1 MGRYGT
7 EVLTYAAQHFAL
19 DAVIW
24 VSPITV
30 MGETQITASRATQ
43 HCAPKAKL
51 PKKQT
56 WNGDVSRAMASN
68 KEALQEWNR
77 LGRPSEGLL
86 WDNRKTTKQRLR
98 KALRQAN
105 AEKRNKLY
113 HDVMSAN
120 SHDTRLFHQ
129 LIQKQKN
136 SKTLSGDRLMVNGE
150 LITSHSA
157 VTQAWDRALYCS
169 CYTPQAQTGSR

>member
-1 MGRYGT
+1 
-7 EVLTYAAQHFAL
+7 
-19 DAVIW
+19 
-24 VSPITV
+24 
-30 MGETQITASRATQ
+30 
-43 HCAPKAKL
+43 
-51 PKKQT
+51 
-56 WNGDVSRAMASN
+56 MASN

-105 AEKRNKLY
+105 ADKRNKLY
-113 HDVMSAN
+113 DDVMSAN

-136 SKTLSGDRLMVNGE
+136 SNTLSGDRLMVNGE
-150 LITSHSA
+150 LIILHSA
-157 VTQAWDRALYCS
+157 VTQAWTEHFTALA
-169 CYTPQAQTGSR
+169 TPQAQPDPDEDYDDCVSVDRLVMDWAVVDHPDPYTPLDATEVMSAVSCRHLWPESRTF